1 MNMLGTHHAM
11 IMVKTLTGAWC
22 TSDRFHEGTRRTC
35 LFGCLDDMDDLK
47 HYLFCPKM
55 WSELVLTTDTTFL
68 VRPLARLGLLPP
80 SLGHMMNILVAFSTY
95 HDLKLSKVELLT
107 SSTPAVRRTM
117 IKEAVAL
124 ALRTSRWAA
133 RPAAIADMHAISYS
147 NSHSINIDNDIFSFL
162 NTQ

>member
-1 MNMLGTHHAM
+1 M
-11 IMVKTLTGAWC
+11 IMIKTLSGAWC

-35 LFGCLDDMDDLK
+35 LFGCPDDLDDLK
-47 HYLFCPKM
+47 HYIYCPKLWTEIIM
-55 WSELVLTTDTTFL
+55 ATDTTFL
-68 VRPLARLGLLPP
+68 PCPLARLGLDPP
-80 SLGHMMNILVAFSTY
+80 SLGHMLNVMIAFTSY

-133 RPAAIADMHAISYS
+133 RPAAIADMHAISHS

-162 NTQ
+162 NTP